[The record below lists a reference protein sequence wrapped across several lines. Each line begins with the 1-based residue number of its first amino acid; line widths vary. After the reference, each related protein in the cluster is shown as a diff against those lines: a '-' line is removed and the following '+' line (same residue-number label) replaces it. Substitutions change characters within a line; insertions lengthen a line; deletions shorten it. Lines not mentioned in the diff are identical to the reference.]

1 MGPDL
6 QGWHAPFLYLEPLMV
21 SVIVI
26 NYNTFSLTSS
36 CLRSIYAHTREVP
49 FEVILVDN
57 ASAECDPGDFLAE
70 FPLLKLVRSDKNLG
84 FAGGN
89 NLGIR
94 QAMGDHL
101 LLLNSDTELREDSI
115 SIALKTLKSKK
126 AVGFVGCRMEYPN
139 GRVQFTARRFRSI
152 SWELMDLF
160 RFIPALM
167 PAEQRATRM
176 LGKYFRHDRSV
187 ECDWL
192 NGAFLLFERALLDHF
207 PDKKLDDRF
216 FMYAEDQLWCEQATE
231 QGLHNYFTA
240 DTTIV
245 HVNSGSSSI
254 QKQLSN
260 RQTMFCH
267 ELAIMKRRKGFGVYY
282 LLFAAVFGMKEYTRN
297 GVKWLYFQL
306 TGRLIR

>member
-1 MGPDL
+1 
-6 QGWHAPFLYLEPLMV
+6 MV

-26 NYNTFSLTSS
+26 NYNTFELTAA
-36 CLRSIYAHTREVP
+36 CLRSIYTYTREVS

-57 ASAECDPGDFLAE
+57 ASTERDPGDFLLE

-94 QAMGDHL
+94 QAAGDHL

-115 SIALKTLKSKK
+115 SIALKTLQTKK

-139 GRVQFTARRFRSI
+139 GRVQYTARRFRSI

-167 PAEQRATRM
+167 PAEQRAERM
-176 LGKYFRHDRSV
+176 LGKYFRHDRSL

-192 NGAFLLFERALLDHF
+192 NGAFLLFERALLDQF
-207 PDKKLDDRF
+207 PKKKLDDRF

-231 QGLHNYFTA
+231 RGRHNYFLA

-254 QKQLSN
+254 RQQLSN
-260 RQTMFCH
+260 RLTMYRH
-267 ELAIMKRRKGFGVYY
+267 ELAILKRRKGLGIYYWIFMVIFG
-282 LLFAAVFGMKEYTRN
+282 FKEYARN
-297 GVKWLYFQL
+297 AIKWFYFQL